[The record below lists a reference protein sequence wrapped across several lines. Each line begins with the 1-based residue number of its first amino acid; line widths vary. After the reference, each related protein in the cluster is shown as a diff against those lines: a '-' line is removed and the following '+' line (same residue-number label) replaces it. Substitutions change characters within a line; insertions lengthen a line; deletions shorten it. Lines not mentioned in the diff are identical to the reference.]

1 MILPISDVSTRAL
14 QAALKGLD
22 ERQRDIADNVAN
34 VETPGF
40 RAGVVNF
47 EDSLRTALAEGSDVS
62 DATATVTSSQAPTRL
77 NGNNV
82 NLDMEMVAQSESLL
96 RTQLVVAALNSKYSM
111 LRTAI
116 SGQ

>member
-22 ERQRDIADNVAN
+22 ERQRVIADNVAN

-47 EDSLRTALAEGSDVS
+47 EDSLRTALTEGGDVS
-62 DATATVTSSQAPTRL
+62 GAATTVTSSQAPTRL

>member
-22 ERQRDIADNVAN
+22 ERQRVIADNVAN

-40 RAGVVNF
+40 HAGVVNF
-47 EDSLRTALAEGSDVS
+47 EDSLRAALTEGGDVS
-62 DATATVTSSQAPTRL
+62 NATTTVTSSQAPTRL

-82 NLDMEMVAQSESLL
+82 NLDMEMVLQSESLL

>member
-22 ERQRDIADNVAN
+22 ERQRVIADNVAN

-77 NGNNV
+77 KV
-82 NLDMEMVAQSESLL
+82 
-96 RTQLVVAALNSKYSM
+96 T
-111 LRTAI
+111 T
-116 SGQ
+116 